1 LKKILQIWIL
11 GNMFEIIFL
20 LGVIVGVVFSYFV
33 WIKPL
38 TEKERDLLEAV
49 HDCIKAGLVGK
60 NEEEE

>member
-1 LKKILQIWIL
+1 
-11 GNMFEIIFL
+11 MFEIILL